1 MAVIV
6 SQGGFIEVGKGYKV
20 PKSAQEK
27 EEEAEVDQPEASLP
41 PPQEKGEQRE
51 TERHPEGP
59 TGGKEKGGEPDARQ
73 PCATQI

>member
-1 MAVIV
+1 MTVIV

-20 PKSAQEK
+20 PKSAEKK

-51 TERHPEGP
+51 KERHP
-59 TGGKEKGGEPDARQ
+59 
-73 PCATQI
+73 